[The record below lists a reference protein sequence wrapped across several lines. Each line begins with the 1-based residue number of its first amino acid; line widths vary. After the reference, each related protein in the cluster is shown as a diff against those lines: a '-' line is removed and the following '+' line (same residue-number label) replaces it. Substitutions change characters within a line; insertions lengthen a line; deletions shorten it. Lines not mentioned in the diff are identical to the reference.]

1 MLPCYVVLDLETTG
15 GSPQRDRITEIA
27 AVRIEG
33 GQEAA
38 RWSTL
43 VNPGTPIPFFIQ
55 NLTGISNQMVRDA
68 STFAKAA
75 PRLLELLDGAVLVA
89 HNAPFDH
96 GFLRGEFARLQTDL
110 RVKTLCTVRLS
121 RSLYPQHLSHS
132 LDAIMQR
139 HGLSSSSRHRA
150 MGDVDVVL
158 AWLNV
163 AALEHGVEQVR
174 RHAGRLVKGTPL
186 QLEAP
191 LELHGLMPD
200 HRPVDGR
207 E

>member
-27 AVRIEG
+27 AVRMEG
-33 GQEAA
+33 AQEVA
-38 RWSTL
+38 RWNTL

-68 STFAKAA
+68 PTFASVA
-75 PRLLELLDGAVLVA
+75 PRLLELLDSAVLLA
-89 HNAPFDH
+89 HNARFDH
-96 GFLRGEFARLQTDL
+96 GFLLGEFARLQTEL
-110 RVKTLCTVRLS
+110 RVKTLCTVQLS
-121 RSLYPQHLSHS
+121 RALYPQHRSHS

-139 HGLSSSSRHRA
+139 HGLSSTARHRA

-174 RHAGRLVKGTPL
+174 RHAGRLVNGTPTL
-186 QLEAP
+186 PEAP
-191 LELHGLMPD
+191 LD
-200 HRPVDGR
+200 QIRAN
-207 E
+207 

>member
-27 AVRIEG
+27 AVRMQD

-43 VNPGTPIPFFIQ
+43 LNPGTPIPFFIQ
-55 NLTGISNQMVRDA
+55 NLTGISNQMVHDA
-68 STFAKAA
+68 PTFANVV
-75 PRLLELLDGAVLVA
+75 PRLLEMLDGAVLVA

-96 GFLRGEFARLQTDL
+96 GFLLGEFARLQTNL

-121 RSLYPQHLSHS
+121 RALYPQHRSHS
-132 LDAIMQR
+132 LNAIMQR
-139 HGLSSSSRHRA
+139 HGLNSSARHRA

-158 AWLNV
+158 KWLTM
-163 AALEHGVEQVR
+163 ATLEHGLEQVR
-174 RHAGRLVKGTPL
+174 RHASRLVKNV
-186 QLEAP
+186 
-191 LELHGLMPD
+191 LMPSVFL
-200 HRPVDGR
+200 PPP
-207 E
+207 

>member
-27 AVRIEG
+27 AVRMEG

-43 VNPGTPIPFFIQ
+43 VNPGTPIPFFIR
-55 NLTGISNQMVRDA
+55 NLTGISNQMVHDA
-68 STFAKAA
+68 PTFSNVV

-96 GFLRGEFARLQTDL
+96 GFLLGEFARLQIDL
-110 RVKTLCTVRLS
+110 RVRTLCTVRLS
-121 RSLYPQHLSHS
+121 RALYPQHRSHS
-132 LDAIMQR
+132 LDAIMRR
-139 HGLSSSSRHRA
+139 HGMSSSARHRA

-158 AWLNV
+158 EWLNI
-163 AALEHGVEQVR
+163 ARLEHGVEQVR
-174 RHAGRLVKGTPL
+174 RHAGRLVKGISLPPSPMKTAL
-186 QLEAP
+186 D
-191 LELHGLMPD
+191 EL
-200 HRPVDGR
+200 PVD
-207 E
+207 

>member
-27 AVRIEG
+27 AVRMQD

-43 VNPGTPIPFFIQ
+43 LNPGTPIPFFIQ
-55 NLTGISNQMVRDA
+55 NLTGISNQMVHDA
-68 STFAKAA
+68 PTFATVV

-96 GFLRGEFARLQTDL
+96 GFLLGEFARLQTDL
-110 RVKTLCTVRLS
+110 RVSTLCTVRLS
-121 RSLYPQHLSHS
+121 RALYPQNRSHS

-139 HGLSSSSRHRA
+139 HGLNSSARHRA

-158 AWLNV
+158 KWLTM
-163 AALEHGVEQVR
+163 ATLEHGLEQVR
-174 RHAGRLVKGTPL
+174 LNASRLVKNVP
-186 QLEAP
+186 
-191 LELHGLMPD
+191 MPGIFL
-200 HRPVDGR
+200 PPP
-207 E
+207 